1 MTAAARPAGG
11 TKLVKVRLSGD
22 TTSLGIVLGLLVSA
36 AQDGGAEI
44 AEQSALYPNRR
55 DPGCRVYLTL
65 VLPPEEESRSRGAA
79 HSRQAIRRPA
89 APSRRHL
96 P

>member
-1 MTAAARPAGG
+1 M
-11 TKLVKVRLSGD
+11 KLVKVRLSGD
-22 TTSLGIVLGLLVSA
+22 TAALGAALALLVSA
-36 AQDGGAEI
+36 AQVGGAEI

-65 VLPPEEESRSRGAA
+65 VLPGAAETTEDQRGAA
-79 HSRQAIRRPA
+79 HHRQAIRRPA
-89 APSRRHL
+89 APVTTQERRGKRHL

>member
-1 MTAAARPAGG
+1 M
-11 TKLVKVRLSGD
+11 KLVKVRMSGD
-22 TTSLGIVLGLLVSA
+22 TAALGAALALLVSA
-36 AQDGGAEI
+36 AQNGGAEI

-65 VLPPEEESRSRGAA
+65 ALPDNTDCAGRRTAA
-79 HSRQAIRRPA
+79 KQSA
-89 APSRRHL
+89 APLPQPRRHL

>member
-1 MTAAARPAGG
+1 V
-11 TKLVKVRLSGD
+11 KLVKVRLSGD
-22 TTSLGIVLGLLVSA
+22 TAALGAALALLVTA
-36 AQDGGAEI
+36 AQTGGAEI

-65 VLPPEEESRSRGAA
+65 LLPDAAGTTEGQRGAA
-79 HSRQAIRRPA
+79 HHRQAIRRPA
-89 APSRRHL
+89 ASITAKESRGRKHL

>member
-1 MTAAARPAGG
+1 V
-11 TKLVKVRLSGD
+11 KLVKVRLSGD
-22 TTSLGIVLGLLVSA
+22 TASLGVVLGLLVAA
-36 AQDGGAEI
+36 AQNGGAEI

-65 VLPPEEESRSRGAA
+65 LLPDAAETTDDQRGAA

-89 APSRRHL
+89 AR
-96 P
+96 

>member
-1 MTAAARPAGG
+1 V
-11 TKLVKVRLSGD
+11 KFVKVRLSGD
-22 TTSLGIVLGLLVSA
+22 TAALGAALALLVSA
-36 AQDGGAEI
+36 AQSGGAEI

-65 VLPPEEESRSRGAA
+65 ALPGAAEPAEDQRGAA
-79 HSRQAIRRPA
+79 HHRQAIRRPA
-89 APSRRHL
+89 ALTPAKESRGKRHL